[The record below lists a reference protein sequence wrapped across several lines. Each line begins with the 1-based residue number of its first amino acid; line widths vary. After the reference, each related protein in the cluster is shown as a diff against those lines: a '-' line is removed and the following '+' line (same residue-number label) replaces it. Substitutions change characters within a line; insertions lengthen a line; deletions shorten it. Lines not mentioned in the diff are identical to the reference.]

1 MVKNNQ
7 IRVLVIDDDDAFTD
21 MLKLILEPNAFEV
34 FVAHTGSIG
43 IEATRNLNPDVI
55 ILDLLMPRMDG
66 WEVCNA
72 IRSFSRVPI
81 LILSAVSN
89 PGMVAKALDEGADDY
104 KLKPIPSGVL
114 IARLRMLARRAQA
127 EKETIETD
135 IDYCRT

>member
-1 MVKNNQ
+1 MVKYNQ
-7 IRVLVIDDDDAFTD
+7 TKVLVIDDDEAFTD

-34 FVAHTGSIG
+34 FVAHTGPDG
-43 IEATRNLNPDVI
+43 IEETRRLNPDVI
-55 ILDLLMPRMDG
+55 ILDLFMPSMDG

-81 LILSAVSN
+81 LILSAVIN

-127 EKETIETD
+127 EKEAL
-135 IDYCRT
+135 